1 MQNKWYSG
9 TDSEK
14 MVMLLI
20 ERKIHEALWDI
31 YKIIFHP
38 FPPGDFSRC
47 QPVGF
52 TGFLFYT
59 NRRWRGVIFIRGKVG
74 DVFPGER
81 VRGLEARRVW
91 QGFCVTMC
99 VIGGW
104 WVDEVMPGNGF
115 KLVFGDACFKIVLV
129 FFKDNVT
136 KLKMFQLETNNFG
149 DAWCGGITWFFLVLI
164 SAKLTIDSR
173 TSLNRRVSQ
182 LRHVVSSFGTRYPPW
197 N

>member
-59 NRRWRGVIFIRGKVG
+59 NRR
-74 DVFPGER
+74 
-81 VRGLEARRVW
+81 
-91 QGFCVTMC
+91 
-99 VIGGW
+99 
-104 WVDEVMPGNGF
+104 
-115 KLVFGDACFKIVLV
+115 
-129 FFKDNVT
+129 
-136 KLKMFQLETNNFG
+136 
-149 DAWCGGITWFFLVLI
+149 
-164 SAKLTIDSR
+164 
-173 TSLNRRVSQ
+173 
-182 LRHVVSSFGTRYPPW
+182 
-197 N
+197 

>member
-1 MQNKWYSG
+1 MFFWWEICDFPIAMQNKWYSG

-104 WVDEVMPGNGF
+104 WVDEVKPGNDF
-115 KLVFGDACFKIVLV
+115 KQLVFGDACFSFFWIMSRSWRCFNLKPTTLV
-129 FFKDNVT
+129 MRDVA
-136 KLKMFQLETNNFG
+136 LHV
-149 DAWCGGITWFFLVLI
+149 FLL
-164 SAKLTIDSR
+164 
-173 TSLNRRVSQ
+173 
-182 LRHVVSSFGTRYPPW
+182 F
-197 N
+197 